1 MPLWIVLQLGS
12 LSRILCVLSPRG
24 TMAIKRDCAR
34 IFRSRFESIFRMLTV
49 NRSSVQGCHDEN
61 QVQRASYGCAIVC
74 IRQLEAR
81 DCSSYHSSKIKEY
94 CQWDHFNATCPRGNV
109 IVMETARY
117 GRMEVGRCISI
128 EYEVG
133 CSANVLR
140 HVDDRC
146 SGRRSC
152 SIGFPDSDL
161 FKVQPCRK
169 DLVAYF
175 TASYS
180 CVQVAGGGAPSDP
193 VSPSTP
199 CNSKLVLTQ
208 PSGFI
213 ASSITRRSSL
223 GSHRCPWSIKV
234 APGQR
239 IQLSLLDFSSGMLGS
254 PRSTSVR
261 YTSTPNP
268 AATLKKYSCPV
279 CAVVR
284 ETYGANNIYLC
295 DDDNSKSVIGTTVH
309 SKRQRVVFM
318 SKRNVLDVH
327 LVNVSSSSRSSETN
341 FLLKYEASRLFP
353 DRLIDCTNSS
363 IITIFAT
370 LRCSSV
376 IEASVD
382 DANANPVGCPDVEA
396 PFGTWL
402 DRTGDTLMLACNFT
416 TERWHLVCRGTS
428 WVGTIRNCSKV
439 APLAYSSRCSKH
451 TVCQLYAQIHNCTF
465 A

>member
-1 MPLWIVLQLGS
+1 MGATAEC
-12 LSRILCVLSPRG
+12 SRERMIPDNSANMRDANVITKCVFS
-24 TMAIKRDCAR
+24 MF
-34 IFRSRFESIFRMLTV
+34 IFGIFC
-49 NRSSVQGCHDEN
+49 SAGAGE
-61 QVQRASYGCAIVC
+61 
-74 IRQLEAR
+74 IR
-81 DCSSYHSSKIKEY
+81 EY
-94 CQWDHFNATCPRGNV
+94 CQWEHFNATCPRGNV

-117 GRMEVGRCISI
+117 GRMEVGRCVSI
-128 EYEVG
+128 EYKVG

-161 FKVQPCRK
+161 FKMQPCRK

-180 CVQVAGGGAPSDP
+180 CVQVAGGGAPSDS

-199 CNSKLVLTQ
+199 CNRKLVLTQ

-223 GSHRCPWSIKV
+223 GSHRCPWSIQA

-254 PRSTSVR
+254 PRSTSIR
-261 YTSTPNP
+261 DTLSSTPNP
-268 AATLKKYSCPV
+268 ADMRKAYPNNIVCPV

-295 DDDNSKSVIGTTVH
+295 DDDNPESVIGTTVH
-309 SKRQRVVFM
+309 STRQRVVFT

-327 LVNVSSSSRSSETN
+327 LVNVSSSSRSYETN
-341 FLLKYEASRLFP
+341 FLLKYEGKQLASRLFP
-353 DRLIDCTNSS
+353 DRFIDCTHSS

-370 LRCSSV
+370 LRFSSM
-376 IEASVD
+376 IKASVD
-382 DANANPVGCPDVEA
+382 GANVNPVGCPDVDP
-396 PFGTWL
+396 PFGMWL
-402 DRTGDTLMLACNFT
+402 VRTGDALMLACNFT
-416 TERWHLVCRGTS
+416 TERWHFVCRGTS
-428 WVGTIRNCSKV
+428 WLDKREPNVLRV
-439 APLAYSSRCSKH
+439 APAPIYNSFTDVFRFVKLLGESMHAASGTPFLISEIIKE
-451 TVCQLYAQIHNCTF
+451 F
-465 A
+465 D